1 MPVKYL
7 MYFLASINTEKF
19 WKIPEEK
26 YIAPLRILNLPL
38 VDIALTFFDS
48 SFNPFLFDVT
58 YFSLLSKSVFFK
70 KLAISIL
77 LATFALFNLKSKIAA
92 VNLLNSGVVI
102 HSSWLWLAIFFSN
115 SLIFVLQ
122 SAFWLNY

>member
-1 MPVKYL
+1 M
-7 MYFLASINTEKF
+7 F
-19 WKIPEEK
+19 WE
-26 YIAPLRILNLPL
+26 ILNIFIKSFVNPF
-38 VDIALTFFDS
+38 VDIAWNFFDS
-48 SFNPFLFDVT
+48 SFNSFLFDVT
-58 YFSLLSKSVFFK
+58 SFSLLSKSVFFK

-92 VNLLNSGVVI
+92 VKLLNSGVVI
-102 HSSWLWLAIFFSN
+102 YSSWLWLAIFFSN